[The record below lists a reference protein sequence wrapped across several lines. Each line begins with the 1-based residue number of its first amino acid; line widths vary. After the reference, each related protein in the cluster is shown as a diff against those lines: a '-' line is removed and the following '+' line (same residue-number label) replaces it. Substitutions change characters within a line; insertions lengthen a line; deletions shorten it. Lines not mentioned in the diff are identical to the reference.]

1 MQHTHNFP
9 RRIYPLNLPNTL
21 CHIGIQAPLNKMVLG
36 PDRLLWVI
44 IACIIPDLP
53 WIVLTCLIPL
63 EFFDPYNLRLYCTA
77 QASLLF
83 CLFFSAALAC
93 CAKQT
98 GKIFIILA
106 GNCSFHLVLDALEIK
121 WGNGVHL
128 FAPFSWTLTQNGTVG
143 PGHPIVLGL
152 TLIGFLYLLLNWRS
166 CAAFNS
172 QLRIPGSRKIVI
184 GLLCLSCYLL
194 APIFA
199 LEQLEEANTYNI
211 HTLRMKDQR
220 TGKGIE
226 FDRVHYFVE
235 QQTLQTF
242 AGERIKVIGSQ
253 PASSGRVS
261 FRGHFLTPTS
271 FASSSHHYHRDQRDL
286 ATLLGLFM
294 TCTLLLQSLILPH
307 FQTAKNN
314 QGPP

>member
-1 MQHTHNFP
+1 
-9 RRIYPLNLPNTL
+9 
-21 CHIGIQAPLNKMVLG
+21 MVFG
-36 PDRLLWVI
+36 QDKLLWVI

-53 WIVLTCLIPL
+53 WIVLACLIPL
-63 EFFDPYNLRLYCTA
+63 ELFNPYDLRLFCTA

-98 GKIFIILA
+98 GKTFMVLA
-106 GNCSFHLVLDALEIK
+106 GNCFFHLVLDALEIK

-128 FAPFSWTLTQNGTVG
+128 IAPFSWKMMHNGMVW
-143 PGHPIVLGL
+143 PGHPLVLGL
-152 TLIGFLYLLLNWRS
+152 TLIGFLYLLFNRQS
-166 CAAFNS
+166 CAAFSS
-172 QLRIPGSRKIVI
+172 QPCIPGRKKITI
-184 GLLCLSCYLL
+184 GLLCLGCYLL
-194 APIFA
+194 APLFF

-220 TGKGIE
+220 PGKEIE
-226 FDRVHYFVE
+226 FDRVHYFAE

-242 AGERIKVIGSQ
+242 AGERIIVGGSQ
-253 PASSGRVS
+253 PALSGRVS

-271 FASSSHHYHRDQRDL
+271 FASAEHHYHRDRRDL

-307 FQTAKNN
+307 FQAHKNN

>member
-1 MQHTHNFP
+1 M
-9 RRIYPLNLPNTL
+9 PNTL
-21 CHIGIQAPLNKMVLG
+21 CHIGIQAPFNKMVLG
-36 PDRLLWVI
+36 RDKLLWVI

-63 EFFDPYNLRLYCTA
+63 KLFNPYDLRLYCTA
-77 QASLLF
+77 QASLLL

-93 CAKQT
+93 CTEQT
-98 GKIFIILA
+98 GKTFLVLA
-106 GNCSFHLVLDALEIK
+106 GNCFFHLVLDALEIK

-128 FAPFSWTLTQNGTVG
+128 IAPFSWTMMQNGTVW
-143 PGHPIVLGL
+143 PGHPLVLGL
-152 TLIGFLYLLLNWRS
+152 TLIGFLYLLFNWQS
-166 CAAFNS
+166 CAAFSS
-172 QLRIPGSRKIVI
+172 QPCIPGRGKIAT
-184 GLLCLSCYLL
+184 GLLCLACYLL
-194 APIFA
+194 APMFF

-211 HTLRMKDQR
+211 HTLRIKDQR
-220 TGKGIE
+220 PGKDIE
-226 FDRVHYFVE
+226 FDRVHYLAE

-242 AGERIKVIGSQ
+242 TGERIIVSGSQ
-253 PASSGRVS
+253 PTASGRVS

-271 FASSSHHYHRDQRDL
+271 FVSVSHHYHRDQRDL

-307 FQTAKNN
+307 FQAPKNN